1 MTAERFSR
9 SDEPAGSADSFTV
22 AAVRR
27 LFDSVDDPVF
37 AYSPDA
43 TLVYVNAAYD
53 ELFCDRHPDGTLGK
67 KVTELEPEKSHLV
80 QEMVEVNL
88 ARHPDDPDLIIES
101 PSVHA
106 DGRPRWF
113 EWRCIQDFDKNDNVV
128 LVIAISRDMT
138 KQRLAELKTKRVTER
153 LEESNRDLLEFAQIA
168 SHDLQEPLRK
178 VTAFANRLE
187 RHLGDNLDERASDY
201 MGRMNNAVGRMQ
213 KLIEDLLTFAR
224 VSTRGDRMAMTNLAD
239 VVGPVL
245 SDLEIAIEESG
256 ATVNVGE
263 LPTLP
268 VDAPQLGQLFQNLI
282 GNALKFRH
290 ADIAPEITVAATHVP
305 ATTPGDEPPDGWYD
319 ISVSDNGIGFDD
331 KYAAK
336 VFAPFQRLHTASEYA
351 GTGVGL
357 SVCRRIAER
366 HQGMISAHS
375 AEGEGATF
383 VVRLPTSL
391 LDELSDASREAE
403 GLSIENTVIDTAAA

>member
-1 MTAERFSR
+1 MTVERFPKSA
-9 SDEPAGSADSFTV
+9 EVAGGANSF
-22 AAVRR
+22 AIEAVRR
-27 LFDSVDDPVF
+27 IFDSVDDPVF
-37 AYSPDA
+37 VYRPDA
-43 TLVYVNAAYD
+43 TLVYVNEAYD
-53 ELFCDRHPDGTLGK
+53 ELFRDRHPDGTLGK

-80 QEMVEVNL
+80 EEMVAANL
-88 ARHPDDPDLIIES
+88 ARRPDEPDLVIES

-113 EWRCIQDFDKNDNVV
+113 EWRCIQDFDENDDVAF
-128 LVIAISRDMT
+128 VIAISRDMT
-138 KQRLAELKTKRVTER
+138 EQRLAELKAKRITER

-187 RHLGDNLDERASDY
+187 RHLGDDLDEKAVDY
-201 MGRMNNAVGRMQ
+201 MGRMTGAVGRMQ

-224 VSTRGDRMAMTNLAD
+224 VTTRGERMTMTDLAD
-239 VVGPVL
+239 VIRPVL

-256 ATVNVGE
+256 ATVTVSE
-263 LPTLP
+263 MPTLP
-268 VDAPQLGQLFQNLI
+268 VDAPQLGQLFQNVI

-290 ADIAPEITVAATHVP
+290 DDIAPEITVTATHV
-305 ATTPGDEPPDGWYD
+305 AAQNPGGEPPNGWYD
-319 ISVSDNGIGFDD
+319 ITIADNGVGFDE
-331 KYAAK
+331 KFAGK
-336 VFAPFQRLHTASEYA
+336 IFAPFQRLHRASEFS

-366 HQGMISAHS
+366 HQGTISARS
-375 AEGEGATF
+375 PEGEGATF

-391 LDELSDASREAE
+391 LDEMSDAVQEAK
-403 GLSIENTVIDTAAA
+403 GLSFENTVIDTAAA